1 MSRRSFAWEIVDLS
15 PGIPAGKLAD
25 VVAMIKN
32 HCRGVVCRLPI
43 TPENAEKA
51 AAAGATLL
59 AAPAWSRSLD
69 VWEPRRAVLHNLH
82 TGDAFNEVYYANG
95 SYLPDALAAANRV
108 MRDWRTGDEHFID
121 PGLFDALHAI
131 QSKLE
136 TPRPFQIISGY
147 RSPRTN
153 AMLAGRSKGVATN
166 SQHTLGKAIDVRL
179 QGVELSRLRDAALAV
194 GAGGVGFYPVSD
206 FVHVDTGRVRQWRGS

>member
-1 MSRRSFAWEIVDLS
+1 MNLTDRPRSAARRDLLVL
-15 PGIPAGKLAD
+15 G
-25 VVAMIKN
+25 
-32 HCRGVVCRLPI
+32 
-43 TPENAEKA
+43 
-51 AAAGATLL
+51 AAAGASLF
-59 AAPAWSRSLD
+59 AAPAWCRSLD
-69 VWEPRRAVLHNLH
+69 IWEPRRAVLHNLH
-82 TGDAFNEVYYANG
+82 TGDAFNDVYYANG